1 MAVKRPAAEKKPV
14 IRSKSRDSAVKAK
27 NPAIRSKSP
36 AATGTANVDKKAD
49 ILIAI
54 GATGSGKSTR
64 IKADMD
70 RRGITRLMVWDE
82 GDEYTDLPAFHTIE
96 ALAPAVQQPSF
107 AVRFIPSFHNKVKR
121 EQFNLF
127 CMLAYAAKKCAMLC
141 EELSAVVNANG
152 GGPGWTA
159 VMTRGRHRELII
171 YATSQ
176 RPALIDKTALSQ
188 ATRLYCGNLEFP
200 DDLVVMAKML
210 GVQVG
215 DIQAL
220 KPWDYIEKHRE
231 TKQIHRGNLAQG
243 APG

>member
-1 MAVKRPAAEKKPV
+1 MAAPQVKRPASKAKPASKKP
-14 IRSKSRDSAVKAK
+14 KPAA
-27 NPAIRSKSP
+27 PAIPRKSP
-36 AATGTANVDKKAD
+36 AATGTANVDKKAN

-70 RRGITRLMVWDE
+70 RMGIKRLMVWDE
-82 GDEYTDLPAFHTIE
+82 GDEYHDLPAFTTIE
-96 ALAPAVQQPSF
+96 ALAAAVQQPEF

-159 VMTRGRHRELII
+159 VMTRGRHRELVI

-210 GVQVG
+210 GVTVD

-231 TKQIHRGNLAQG
+231 TKQIYRGNLAQG
-243 APG
+243 API